1 MLNMMDDNKKMA
13 GAILEM
19 GKSSPKSEEVPAEST
34 EPQES
39 LSAADDVFNALKDGD
54 KKAFKG
60 ALKSFIYEC
69 MNNDM
74 DDDESEY
81 EA

>member
-1 MLNMMDDNKKMA
+1 MLNMMDDNKKTA
-13 GAILEM
+13 TLILGMEKDKPK
-19 GKSSPKSEEVPAEST
+19 GEEKAPESS

-74 DDDESEY
+74 DEDESEY
-81 EA
+81 ED